1 MAKEHELTERVER
14 VKEIIKQLESGD
26 LSREE
31 GKRLFEEGRQTLDE
45 IREILDRGEGDVV
58 ELPE

>member
-14 VKEIIKQLESGD
+14 VEEIIDELESGAP
-26 LSREE
+26 SQAE
-31 GKRLFEEGRQTLDE
+31 GEHLLEEGRQKLDE
-45 IREILDRGEGDVV
+45 IREILDRGEGNVV